1 MQDNRISTGGG
12 TVCGKLLSCS
22 GLHAIAKERAIHASL
37 HARVKMVMSVAKNGV
52 DPNALPKKRDLKA
65 DAASITP
72 L

>member
-1 MQDNRISTGGG
+1 MQDIVSRLVAVLIAVNRSAIR
-12 TVCGKLLSCS
+12 
-22 GLHAIAKERAIHASL
+22 LHTIATERAIHASI
-37 HARVKMVMSVAKNGV
+37 HARRKMVMSVAKNGV